1 MMSHLRSNDEPP
13 VDLIASPSV
22 DVMMKIF
29 RSSDKPPV
37 DGMITHL

>member
-1 MMSHLRSNDEPP
+1 MMSHLRSYAEPP

-22 DVMMKIF
+22 DVMMNIF

-37 DGMITHL
+37 DRMSHL